1 MPGRCSAAGENITE
15 PCLERDRLARAA
27 ATAAERND
35 MLSALV
41 EQQAALRRV
50 ATLVAR
56 GVSPPEVFSA
66 VAAELARCL
75 GVHYAALWRY
85 EPDGAAIV
93 LAARND
99 PGLTKMPVG
108 ERFSL
113 EGESVAAV
121 VFRSGRATRT
131 RYENAAAGSAAARIR
146 ELGLRSA
153 VGAPIVVDGR
163 VWGAAIV
170 GSAQPE
176 SLPPG
181 TEARISEFADLVA
194 TAIAAATA
202 RAELIAS
209 RARIVA
215 AADEGRRR
223 LERDLHDGAQQRL
236 VSLGLQARMVEASVP
251 DQLVDLREQLSDIV
265 SGLTEI
271 STDLRE
277 ISHGIHP
284 AIQSSGGLGPA
295 LKTLARRSPV
305 PVSVDVAIDRQLPDS
320 AEVGAYY
327 VVAEA
332 LTNMAK
338 HARSAEAHVSA
349 QADEKYL
356 HLSIRDNGIG
366 GADCRHGSGLIGLMD
381 RVEALGGRMTVV
393 SPPGNGTSLDV
404 AIPIG

>member
-1 MPGRCSAAGENITE
+1 MPGRCTAAGENVTE
-15 PCLERDRLARAA
+15 PCLEQVRF
-27 ATAAERND
+27 ATAAAIAGERND

-108 ERFSL
+108 GRFSL
-113 EGESVAAV
+113 EGESVAAM

-163 VWGAAIV
+163 VWGAAD
-170 GSAQPE
+170 
-176 SLPPG
+176 
-181 TEARISEFADLVA
+181 EA
-194 TAIAAATA
+194 
-202 RAELIAS
+202 
-209 RARIVA
+209 
-215 AADEGRRR
+215 RRR

-236 VSLGLQARMVEASVP
+236 VSLGLQLRMAEASVP
-251 DQLVDLREQLSDIV
+251 EHLAGLREQLADLV
-265 SGLTEI
+265 SGLTGV
-271 STDLRE
+271 SMDLRE

-284 AIQSSGGLGPA
+284 AILSSGGLGPA
-295 LKTLARRSPV
+295 LKTLAHRSTV
-305 PVSVDVAIDRQLPDS
+305 PVSVDVAIDRRLPDS
-320 AEVGAYY
+320 AEVAAYY

-332 LTNMAK
+332 LTNAAK
-338 HARSAEAHVSA
+338 HARASEAEVSA
-349 QADEKYL
+349 HARQVP
-356 HLSIRDNGIG
+356 LSVD
-366 GADCRHGSGLIGLMD
+366 
-381 RVEALGGRMTVV
+381 
-393 SPPGNGTSLDV
+393 
-404 AIPIG
+404 